1 MSWKKDIQGNEYT
14 SAAGAARFLGMA
26 RTTFMYYVD
35 PETNLPDHLRPV
47 SKVLNLRTVYY
58 KTDLETW
65 KNKTS
70 KIKFKYKR
78 NRVITDNKMSNVT
91 NFPKKTNKTD

>member
-1 MSWKKDIQGNEYT
+1 MFKKDQDNKEYT

-26 RTTFMYYVD
+26 RTTFLYYVD
-35 PETNLPDHLRPV
+35 PNTNLPDNLRPK

-58 KTDLETW
+58 KTDLEEW

-70 KIKFKYKR
+70 KTKFKYKR
-78 NRVITDNKMSNVT
+78 TPSNTSDKVSNVT
-91 NFPKKTNKTD
+91 NFPKQSKQSK